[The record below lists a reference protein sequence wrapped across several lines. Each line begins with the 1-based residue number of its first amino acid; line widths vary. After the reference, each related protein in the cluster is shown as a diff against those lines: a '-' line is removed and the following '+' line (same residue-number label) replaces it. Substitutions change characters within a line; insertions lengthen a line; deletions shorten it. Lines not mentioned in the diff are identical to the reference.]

1 MTSTHAVYSTKCSS
15 ALLVPSQAAYRTD
28 NTENLF
34 AIILTLIF
42 MLNLMRRVCFRLLG
56 LSQKRKKPKGVSEGI
71 GSAKKV
77 KHNSENLYKN
87 KSKQNQK
94 QKKNEKTKL

>member
-42 MLNLMRRVCFRLLG
+42 MLNLLRRVFFDFSACPKKERNQRGSLG
-56 LSQKRKKPKGVSEGI
+56 E
-71 GSAKKV
+71 
-77 KHNSENLYKN
+77 
-87 KSKQNQK
+87 
-94 QKKNEKTKL
+94 